1 MDQTAPKLASHDPV
15 WHRIRQFALALAGE
29 EPILGSLVHA
39 SVLNQSRFEDAL
51 NYILAQRLGREEA
64 PAVRLRQV
72 FDAVMATDPDIG
84 VAARADL
91 AAVCDRD
98 PACKSPLEAL
108 LFFKGYHALQT
119 HRLAHALLNQ
129 GRRAFALHLQNR
141 MALTFGIDINPAA
154 RLGRGIMIDH
164 GTGVVIGETAVVED
178 GVSILQG
185 VTLGGTGKE
194 AGDRHPKIR
203 EGVMI
208 GAGAR
213 ILGNIEIGAR
223 AKIGAGS
230 VVLKTVPARCTAAGV
245 PARLV
250 GMSANQE
257 PARDMDQSSARTL
270 RWSQRSLELAQQ
282 SRRCFCANDR
292 GARSVIAWDSWM
304 WPGK

>member
-1 MDQTAPKLASHDPV
+1 MTQSVAKVAIHDPV
-15 WHRIRQFALALAGE
+15 WQSIRQSAVDMAAE
-29 EPILGSLVHA
+29 EPILGSLIQA
-39 SVLNQSRFEDAL
+39 SVLNQPQFEDAL
-51 NYILAQRLGREEA
+51 NYILARCLETAEA
-64 PAVRLRQV
+64 PAIMLHQS
-72 FDAVMATDPDIG
+72 FHELTAEHPDIG
-84 VAARADL
+84 AAARADL
-91 AAVCDRD
+91 VAVCDRD
-98 PACKSPLEAL
+98 PACASLLEAL
-108 LFFKGYHALQT
+108 LFFKGYHAIQAY
-119 HRLAHALLNQ
+119 RLAHALLNQ

-230 VVLKTVPARCTAAGV
+230 VVLKDVPPGCTAAGV
-245 PARLV
+245 PARIV
-250 GMSANQE
+250 GRCANKE
-257 PARDMDQSSARTL
+257 PARDMDQSFDDL
-270 RWSQRSLELAQQ
+270 
-282 SRRCFCANDR
+282 D
-292 GARSVIAWDSWM
+292 G
-304 WPGK
+304 